1 MEPVSV
7 TDKPN
12 ILVAMRPA
20 LYDLLFGEDQQT
32 RLRALGNVTMQPQAE
47 NLTEAQ
53 LTALIG
59 GHDIVITCWG
69 TPPFSDGVLAA
80 AERLKLIVHSAGS
93 IKLMLPPAVFAE
105 GRRVTHVAYS
115 MSIPVAETTLALI
128 LLCLRQF
135 HKIDRAFK
143 EAGWSA
149 ARELMLGAELAGNR
163 VGVIGAGYTGR
174 AVIRRLL
181 ALEAEVW
188 LCDPYVSEQRAASM
202 GLRKVPLETLM
213 RRCPIVTLQAPATA
227 ETYRMIGG
235 EQFAWLPDGAIF
247 INTSRAH
254 LIDEAALLAELRSG
268 RISAALD
275 VFDQEPLPDDSPFR
289 ELDNLIITPH
299 VAAVT
304 RQAYKRQG
312 QISVDEIAGYL
323 GEGKL
328 RYEVTRDMLDTM
340 A

>member
-1 MEPVSV
+1 MRDRPS
-7 TDKPN
+7 
-12 ILVAMRPA
+12 ILVAMRPP
-20 LYDLLFGEDQQT
+20 LFDQLFAEDQQT
-32 RLRALGNVTMQPQAE
+32 RLRALGNVTMQPQAG
-47 NLTEAQ
+47 NLKEAQ
-53 LTALIG
+53 LIELISG
-59 GHDIVITCWG
+59 QEIVITSWG
-69 TPPFSDGVLAA
+69 TPPFSAGVLAA
-80 AERLKLIVHSAGS
+80 ADRLKLIVHSAGS
-93 IKLMLPPAVFAE
+93 IKLMLLPPVFSD

-149 ARELMLGAELAGNR
+149 ARDLMVGAELAGNR

-174 AVIRRLL
+174 AVIKRLL

-188 LCDPYVSEQRAASM
+188 LCDPYVSADSAASM
-202 GLRKVPLETLM
+202 GVRKVPLETLM

-227 ETYRMIGG
+227 ETYRMIGA
-235 EQFAWLPDGAIF
+235 EQFGWLRDGAVF

-254 LIDEAALLAELRSG
+254 LIDEAALLAELRTE

-299 VAAVT
+299 IAAVT
-304 RQAYKRQG
+304 RQSYKRQG
-312 QISVDEIAGYL
+312 QISVDEVAGYL

>member
-1 MEPVSV
+1 MSV
-7 TDKPN
+7 DKPN
-12 ILVAMRPA
+12 ILIAMRPS
-20 LYDLLFGEDQQT
+20 LFDQLFAEDQQT
-32 RLRALGNVTMQPQAE
+32 RLRKLGNVTMPAQAG
-47 NLTEAQ
+47 NLSEAQ
-53 LTALIG
+53 LTEQIG
-59 GHDIVITCWG
+59 GQEIVITGWG
-69 TPPFSDGVLAA
+69 TPPFTAGLLAA
-80 AERLKLIVHSAGS
+80 ADRLELIVHSAGS
-93 IKLMLPPAVFAE
+93 IKLMLPAAVFAD

-143 EAGWSA
+143 DQGWSA
-149 ARELMLGAELAGNR
+149 ARDLMVGAELAGNR

-174 AVIRRLL
+174 AVIKRLL

-188 LCDPYVSEQRAASM
+188 LCDPYVSEESAASM
-202 GLRKVPLETLM
+202 GLRKVSLETLM
-213 RRCPIVTLQAPATA
+213 RQCPIVTLQAPATA
-227 ETYRMIGG
+227 ETYRMIGV
-235 EQFAWLPDGAIF
+235 EQLSWLRDGAIF

-254 LIDEAALLAELRSG
+254 LIDEAALLAELRTG

-312 QISVDEIAGYL
+312 QISVDEVAGYL
-323 GEGKL
+323 SAGEL